1 MINGVIMTRFK
12 SKVILFLTMI
22 FSLNTPASAFNQ
34 KGMVKIPGS
43 VLSKGTTGVLRE
55 ICLDKLVFVTYGSR
69 GDSAAVQL
77 TDGNK
82 PLRCENTTLTVR
94 KQYPVPSTMRNP
106 DIWNLGPDHCAF
118 CNQKWWRQPVADCR
132 VIFQPSAVITV
143 PISLGHWNNWMFANS
158 RDDDA
163 VIIVSSVVANFLVKL
178 RSKDGLF
185 TYEHTKSI

>member
-1 MINGVIMTRFK
+1 MTRFK
-12 SKVILFLTMI
+12 IKVILFLTMI
-22 FSLNTPASAFNQ
+22 FSLNTPAFAFNQ

-94 KQYPVPSTMRNP
+94 KQYPVPSTML
-106 DIWNLGPDHCAF
+106 DKSDTG
-118 CNQKWWRQPVADCR
+118 
-132 VIFQPSAVITV
+132 VIRTFE
-143 PISLGHWNNWMFANS
+143 ISGRTIALFA
-158 RDDDA
+158 
-163 VIIVSSVVANFLVKL
+163 
-178 RSKDGLF
+178 
-185 TYEHTKSI
+185 TKNGGASLLQIAE